1 MVLDIFYGGKT
12 VRLGVN
18 ENPALTGTLSL
29 KFETLCTRE
38 LFLLWTETFLFQSV
52 MVLSVP

>member
-1 MVLDIFYGGKT
+1 
-12 VRLGVN
+12 LGVN

-38 LFLLWTETFLFQSV
+38 LFLL
-52 MVLSVP
+52 